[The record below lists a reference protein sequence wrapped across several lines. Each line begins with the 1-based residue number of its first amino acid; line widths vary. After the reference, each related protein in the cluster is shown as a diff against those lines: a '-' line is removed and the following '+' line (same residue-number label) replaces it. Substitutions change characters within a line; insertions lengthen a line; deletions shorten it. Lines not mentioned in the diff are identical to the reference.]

1 MIYVVYLSTLIPH
14 IKVRDNYPLSPTI
27 IFSFPTAM
35 QVKVDLSGEY
45 FIFIDE
51 MYLGGRGLYWQAG
64 LNGNYFVTSITF
76 NYVMSIT
83 LLIDGRPVVNYI
95 EYLH

>member
-27 IFSFPTAM
+27 IFSFPTTM

-45 FIFIDE
+45 IIFIDE
-51 MYLGGRGLYWQAG
+51 MQFGCRGLFWQEE
-64 LNGNYFVTSITF
+64 LNGNYFVI
-76 NYVMSIT
+76 YIT
-83 LLIDGRPVVNYI
+83 LF
-95 EYLH
+95 

>member
-1 MIYVVYLSTLIPH
+1 
-14 IKVRDNYPLSPTI
+14 
-27 IFSFPTAM
+27 M

-64 LNGNYFVTSITF
+64 LNGNYFVTT
-76 NYVMSIT
+76 NTLYYVMSIT
-83 LLIDGRPVVNYI
+83 LLIDGRTVVNCI

>member
-27 IFSFPTAM
+27 IFSFPTTK
-35 QVKVDLSGEY
+35 QVKVNLSSEY

-51 MYLGGRGLYWQAG
+51 MLLGGTWVILAG
-64 LNGNYFVTSITF
+64 RVEWKFFCDPYHFLFS
-76 NYVMSIT
+76 
-83 LLIDGRPVVNYI
+83 DVVNTFY
-95 EYLH
+95 

>member
-1 MIYVVYLSTLIPH
+1 
-14 IKVRDNYPLSPTI
+14 
-27 IFSFPTAM
+27 M

-45 FIFIDE
+45 FKFINE
-51 MYLGGRGLYWQAG
+51 MYFGGRGLYWQAG

-83 LLIDGRPVVNYI
+83 LLIDGRTVVNSA

>member
-27 IFSFPTAM
+27 IFSFPTTM

-51 MYLGGRGLYWQAG
+51 MLLGGRGLYWQAG
-64 LNGNYFVTSITF
+64 LNGNYFVTHITF
-76 NYVMSIT
+76 F
-83 LLIDGRPVVNYI
+83 
-95 EYLH
+95 

>member
-14 IKVRDNYPLSPTI
+14 IKVRDNHPLSPII
-27 IFSFPTAM
+27 IFSFPTTM

-51 MYLGGRGLYWQAG
+51 MLLGGRGLYWQAG
-64 LNGNYFVTSITF
+64 LNKIFSVTH
-76 NYVMSIT
+76 
-83 LLIDGRPVVNYI
+83 L
-95 EYLH
+95 